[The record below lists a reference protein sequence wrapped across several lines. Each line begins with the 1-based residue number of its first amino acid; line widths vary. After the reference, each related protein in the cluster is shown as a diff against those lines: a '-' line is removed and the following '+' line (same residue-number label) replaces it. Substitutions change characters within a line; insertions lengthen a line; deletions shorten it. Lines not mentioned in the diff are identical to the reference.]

1 MPLSV
6 RCKSKS
12 QAQNTP
18 FWPQSLPCQGFLPL
32 FNQQRGSQQP
42 GLVQAA
48 PQTQSIPCS
57 APIIVQAPAPAA
69 PIVIQ
74 SPPMFIPAWPAQ
86 SADCAQK
93 TPARAE
99 QNSNGTRQQT
109 QGGNMP
115 VLSSNE
121 QELPDN
127 ANQSDDFGRSTSAP
141 AEGQRRSSTN
151 SNLNA
156 NSNAAAPPIIINIH
170 NSQDTDSNNRSLFAP
185 NVHDESSRDTRLNI
199 ASRARSKSASPAQ
212 THSAEDSDIS
222 PVPVVKTPIPET
234 SPGASLEPVGASNS
248 HNSEILLALT
258 TSTGSQTSQE
268 QPNEAKPG
276 ETSPRFMLVRHGRL
290 VHVRPVKA
298 TVIEESTSIRQAQTP
313 ARSVA
318 RQSKTMYH
326 YVGWS

>member
-12 QAQNTP
+12 QVQNAP
-18 FWPQSLPCQGFLPL
+18 FWPQALPCQGFLPL
-32 FNQQRGSQQP
+32 GNQQP
-42 GLVQAA
+42 GLLPAQ
-48 PQTQSIPCS
+48 QTQSSPCS
-57 APIIVQAPAPAA
+57 TPIIVQAPAPAA

-86 SADCAQK
+86 SSDCAQN

-99 QNSNGTRQQT
+99 QGSNGRRQQT

-115 VLSSNE
+115 VLSSTR
-121 QELPDN
+121 QEVPDN

-141 AEGQRRSSTN
+141 AARQRRSSTN

-199 ASRARSKSASPAQ
+199 ASRTRGRSSSPVR
-212 THSAEDSDIS
+212 TNSTEDSGIS

-234 SPGASLEPVGASNS
+234 SPGASLEPVGTSNAQ
-248 HNSEILLALT
+248 NSEIPLPLT
-258 TSTGSQTSQE
+258 TTTGSQTSQE
-268 QPNEAKPG
+268 EPSEAKPG

-298 TVIEESTSIRQAQTP
+298 SVIEESTSITQAQTP